1 MKGLDAIRPKL
12 GELKPG
18 EMVFIHGRRLA
29 DPAPK
34 EQADLVRKYCS
45 KLGLR

>member
-1 MKGLDAIRPKL
+1 L
-12 GELKPG
+12 GELKAG
-18 EMVFIHGRRLA
+18 EMVFIHGGRLA

-34 EQADLVRKYCS
+34 EQADLVREYCI